1 MEATAPSPSFSAR
14 RALIDAA
21 ACAADVPA
29 LAAAALAELFAPVPF
44 SAGKEISLRGREAL
58 GVPEERIAEAP
69 ALVYGETSAT
79 ALARVLAVVERRR
92 RERRREGDGAG
103 ASAAGDRDADADAL
117 LRDEQRR
124 EVFLDVGSGIGKPVF
139 AAALLRPWARCVG
152 VELLEGL
159 HAEALA
165 LRETWRGGLP
175 FSQRGV
181 KQALFRIPPEA
192 RAARL
197 DLRCADACDA
207 ARLPLGNAEDEED
220 AGLDDAAF
228 SQPLWSAV
236 DVAFACSTCFD
247 EATLAR
253 VAQAAEAMRPG
264 ALFAACS
271 APMPAA
277 WGALVAELP
286 DCPVSWGT
294 TTVYVSER
302 GAPGAGADNVGGGSG
317 GGGEG
322 ADAGAA
328 AAQDEL

>member
-1 MEATAPSPSFSAR
+1 MAAPQTCS
-14 RALIDAA
+14 LVDAA
-21 ACAADVPA
+21 ACATAVPA

-92 RERRREGDGAG
+92 RERRRECSDAGAG
-103 ASAAGDRDADADAL
+103 ADASAGGAGDADADV
-117 LRDEQRR
+117 RDEQRR

-181 KQALFRIPPEA
+181 KQTLFRIPPEA
-192 RAARL
+192 RTARL

-207 ARLPLGNAEDEED
+207 ARLTLGNAEDEED
-220 AGLDDAAF
+220 ADLDDAAF
-228 SQPLWSAV
+228 ARPLWSAV

-322 ADAGAA
+322 AEAGAA

>member
-1 MEATAPSPSFSAR
+1 MSSSAS
-14 RALIDAA
+14 LIDAEASA
-21 ACAADVPA
+21 AAVPPS
-29 LAAAALAELFAPVPF
+29 AAAALEALFAPVPF

-58 GVPEERIAEAP
+58 GVTEERIAEAP
-69 ALVYGETSAT
+69 ALVYGETSAA

-92 RERRREGDGAG
+92 RERRGGAAPPLGGDELREQ
-103 ASAAGDRDADADAL
+103 
-117 LRDEQRR
+117 QRR

-152 VELLEGL
+152 IELLEGL

-165 LRETWRGGLP
+165 LREAWRGGLP

-181 KQALFRIPPEA
+181 KQALFRVPPEA
-192 RAARL
+192 RAARV

-207 ARLPLGNAEDEED
+207 SLPLGNAEDEED
-220 AGLDDAAF
+220 AELPDADFAR
-228 SQPLWSAV
+228 PLWAAV

-253 VAQAAEAMRPG
+253 AAAAAESMRPG
-264 ALFAACS
+264 ALFATCS
-271 APMPAA
+271 ARLPEA
-277 WGALVAELP
+277 WGELVAELL

-294 TTVYVSER
+294 TTVFVTER
-302 GAPGAGADNVGGGSG
+302 RGG

-322 ADAGAA
+322 AGAAAAREAGAGAA
-328 AAQDEL
+328 AAGEAGAVAAEVAGSAAASAL